1 MTEQE
6 KIEHPAKQARDKRE
20 QEFSKSALPSWKEP
34 ILQGFEEGFEAGA
47 SYYASEVMPGELA
60 KAMEWISLKGLYQEI
75 DGRWYDKFGGEVRV
89 VAETTKDLL
98 VLFEK
103 YKLNQDAAI

>member
-6 KIEHPAKQARDKRE
+6 KIEQAACEYSSQYMVHPGDMVVDAIKHAYK
-20 QEFSKSALPSWKEP
+20 
-34 ILQGFEEGFEAGA
+34 AGA
-47 SYYASEVMPGELA
+47 SYYEKECMPGQLA

-75 DGRWYDKFGGEVRV
+75 DGRWYDKFGGKVSM
-89 VAETTKDLL
+89 VAETTKELL
-98 VLFEK
+98 TLFEK